1 MADDLRAQ
9 DNQAQIDRL
18 AREVEEA
25 ELFAQRLRTYIV
37 AIRDEVA
44 RGHTGRALSMC
55 NQALTEIDGA
65 TDVVGPSPLLKERAG
80 LDADDGPCGDK
91 PK

>member
-1 MADDLRAQ
+1 MPENPRAQ
-9 DNQAQIDRL
+9 NNQEQMDRL
-18 AREVEEA
+18 VREIEEA

-44 RGHTGRALSMC
+44 KGHTGRALSMC

-65 TDVVGPSPLLKERAG
+65 TDVVAPSPQLKESAG
-80 LDADDGPCGDK
+80 LDADDGPDQGNAD
-91 PK
+91 